1 MPKPA
6 NLAAVHEIALAQ
18 KGDIGRKPHKAD
30 KTLLIGMDVALW
42 KILKTMAA
50 DREMF
55 LKDLVIELLTEA
67 TKAK

>member
-18 KGDIGRKPHKAD
+18 KGDIGRKPTKAD

>member
-1 MPKPA
+1 
-6 NLAAVHEIALAQ
+6 
-18 KGDIGRKPHKAD
+18 
-30 KTLLIGMDVALW
+30 
-42 KILKTMAA
+42 MAA